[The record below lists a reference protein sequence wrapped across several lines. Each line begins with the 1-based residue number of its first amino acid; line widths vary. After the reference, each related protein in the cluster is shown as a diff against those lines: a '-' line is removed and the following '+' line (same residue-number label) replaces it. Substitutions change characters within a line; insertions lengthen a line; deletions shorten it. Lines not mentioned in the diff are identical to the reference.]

1 MDASVVNEMNLV
13 DASFLVVCFVAVVTI
28 SLAVILA
35 TTKGE

>member
-1 MDASVVNEMNLV
+1 MEPVTETINFLDATFS
-13 DASFLVVCFVAVVTI
+13 AVCFVAVVTI